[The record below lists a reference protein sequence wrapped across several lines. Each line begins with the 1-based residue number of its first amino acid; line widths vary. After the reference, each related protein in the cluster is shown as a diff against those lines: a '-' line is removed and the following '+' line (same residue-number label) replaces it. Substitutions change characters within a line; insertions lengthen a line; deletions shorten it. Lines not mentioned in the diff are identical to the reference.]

1 MLLLPPSVYAPTTP
15 ICVCLCVRT
24 LRVQVL
30 HHWREWAPG
39 KRSRRRRLR
48 DAQATLRHR
57 ARQRLWAALS
67 TYTVLRRSVRQRKAT
82 AVAHFR
88 RTCLHN
94 HLLQW
99 ASALELRAHLEDASV
114 AARDSLLARR
124 AVRMLRWWRM
134 WLTEQRRRQ
143 EATLAA
149 HDHME
154 ALSQARCGA
163 AAAAR
168 SSGRSNCHITK
179 LHAHSTPGRSNG
191 AGLLYMTPCPH
202 ALAATAHRCI
212 AKWRR
217 WLVRRQQLRELE
229 WRASQGVARVAARSA
244 LRAWHQVRDWT
255 LRHSATPSPGFWP
268 CVCCCC
274 ICTEGGSVCCNR
286 FE

>member
-24 LRVQVL
+24 LRAQAL

-39 KRSRRRRLR
+39 KRARRRRLR

-88 RTCLHN
+88 RTCLHK

-179 LHAHSTPGRSNG
+179 LHAHSTPGRGWSTVHDSVSACVG
-191 AGLLYMTPCPH
+191 CHCAQVH
-202 ALAATAHRCI
+202 RKVAALAGAPA
-212 AKWRR
+212 AAS
-217 WLVRRQQLRELE
+217 
-229 WRASQGVARVAARSA
+229 RA
-244 LRAWHQVRDWT
+244 
-255 LRHSATPSPGFWP
+255 
-268 CVCCCC
+268 
-274 ICTEGGSVCCNR
+274 
-286 FE
+286 